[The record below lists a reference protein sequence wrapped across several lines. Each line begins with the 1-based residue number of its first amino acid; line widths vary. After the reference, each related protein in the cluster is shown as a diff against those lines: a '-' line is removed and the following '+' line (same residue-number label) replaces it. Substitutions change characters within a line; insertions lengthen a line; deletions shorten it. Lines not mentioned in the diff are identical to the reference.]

1 MYANACR
8 CMKTQNNLSTT
19 KHDRHPTMPNPPVS
33 IFFELIQVSI
43 GIRATLSYSP
53 SEKEWRTLY
62 GMAQKQTILGVCLLG
77 VQKLSQKYPEQTEY
91 LPKELRMQ
99 WLAAVAEIQRQ
110 NELMDMRCSELQ
122 RILEKDGLQACILK
136 GQGVASLYRLQEKS
150 QEGLRQPGDID
161 VWIKDTDIPQLVKYL
176 HSRGLKYHATIA
188 HVECNFFPQV
198 TVEFHAVPAFLRN
211 FYYNR
216 RLQQWCA
223 TYNWTDFNKIKGF
236 TVPSDSFNLVFLLVH
251 LYHHFLYEGVGF
263 RQLMDY
269 LMLLRSLHA
278 EKRQTLYQE
287 TMQTLKSLG
296 MQKFTQG
303 VMDVMQ
309 EVFLMPRELM
319 LCEPDPKV
327 GKILLA
333 DMLESGNMGKY
344 HSNKTANRRNRM
356 TLHWT
361 NFKRNM
367 AFLSISPSEVLAS
380 PVWSLWH
387 WGWRRWK
394 L

>member
-1 MYANACR
+1 MVSNS
-8 CMKTQNNLSTT
+8 NLSA
-19 KHDRHPTMPNPPVS
+19 PL
-33 IFFELIQVSI
+33 FLELIQVTI
-43 GIRATLSYSP
+43 GVRHALSSSP
-53 SEKEWRTLY
+53 SEKEWEILY
-62 GMAQKQTILGVCLLG
+62 KFSEKQTLLGICFYG
-77 VQKLSQKYPEQTEY
+77 VQKVFNNAPEQTAHM
-91 LPKELRMQ
+91 PMELRMQ
-99 WLAAVAEIQRQ
+99 WLTVTARIQRQ
-110 NELMDMRCSELQ
+110 NEIMDLRCAELQ
-122 RILEKDGLQACILK
+122 EILARDGMQACVLK
-136 GQGVASLYRLQEKS
+136 GQGVASLYRSEDNPCDTSLKS
-150 QEGLRQPGDID
+150 LRQPGDID

-223 TYNWTDFNKIKGF
+223 TYNWTNFNKIKSF

-269 LMLLRSLHA
+269 LMLLRSLSA
-278 EKRQTLYQE
+278 EKRQTLYSE

-327 GKILLA
+327 GQILLA

-367 AFLSISPSEVLAS
+367 AFLSISPSEVLSS
-380 PVWSLWH
+380 PAWSLWH
-387 WGWRRWK
+387 CGWRIWK